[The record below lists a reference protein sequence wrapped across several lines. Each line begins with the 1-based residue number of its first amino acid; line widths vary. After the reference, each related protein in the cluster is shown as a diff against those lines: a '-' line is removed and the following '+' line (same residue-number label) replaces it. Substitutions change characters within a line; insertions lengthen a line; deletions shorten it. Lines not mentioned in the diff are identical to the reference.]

1 MGGEAIAWF
10 GVGCRRVAAE
20 WWLLPLPARRISGD
34 AVDLMPWMAYPGRV
48 TWLVEYTDEFG
59 AWWDTLDEGERIR
72 LTASVGLLER
82 RGPNLPFPHSSGI
95 SGSRHGHMRELRV
108 QVGGRPL
115 RVFYAFDPRRA
126 VILLLG
132 GDKTGQGDFY
142 ERLIPVADQLYDEHL
157 AELAAEAARRQDDG
171 G

>member
-1 MGGEAIAWF
+1 
-10 GVGCRRVAAE
+10 VGLIGADRDNQRKGSAVSIDDIPYKE
-20 WWLLPLPARRISGD
+20 YISS
-34 AVDLMPWMAYPGRV
+34 V
-48 TWLVEYTDEFG
+48 TWQVEYTDEFG
-59 AWWDTLDEGERIR
+59 VWWDTLGEDERIR

-115 RVFYAFDPRRA
+115 RVFYAFDPRRVA
-126 VILLLG
+126 ILLIG
-132 GDKTGQGDFY
+132 GDKTGQDDFY
-142 ERLIPVADQLYDEHL
+142 TRMIPLADRLYDEHL
-157 AELAAEAARRQDDG
+157 AEIAAVRTTGEENDG